1 MSVVEVASAK
11 AAVVSVMK
19 KNLYWNFFSVL
30 QLILKG
36 GEIRHRICLIKW
48 C

>member
-11 AAVVSVMK
+11 PAVVSVMK

-30 QLILKG
+30 QLILKDR
-36 GEIRHRICLIKW
+36 EIRHIIRLIKW
-48 C
+48 R